1 LAINGK
7 PYDAYLYTT
16 ELQNMFYHMQV
27 YRSPEELLA
36 KGFAQ
41 TVVTIGTFDGVHKG
55 HQTILQQLKNKSREK
70 HLPGVVIT
78 FDPHPRE
85 LLHPEQPV
93 QLLNTLEERIQLF
106 EQQGIEHLVIVPFTR
121 AFSQLSAED
130 YVEKF
135 LVHYFHPAVIIIGY
149 DHRFGHDRKGDI
161 HLLENLQ
168 HQYGYTLEEIP
179 PQVVEQ
185 VTISSTRIRQY
196 LAQGK
201 IELANAL
208 LGYPY
213 SVTGTV
219 VKGDQ
224 IGRTLGYPTAN
235 LQINDTRKLIPAQG
249 VYAATVHID
258 DDRLCRKGM
267 LNIGYRPTFQGKEL
281 RIEVHIF
288 DFSGDIYGHKM
299 RIYLHAYLRPDQYF
313 ESKEALQR
321 QMDQDK
327 IGALQKLP

>member
-1 LAINGK
+1 
-7 PYDAYLYTT
+7 
-16 ELQNMFYHMQV
+16 MHV
-27 YRSPEELLA
+27 YRSPEELLG
-36 KGFAQ
+36 KGFSQ

-70 HLPGVVIT
+70 QLPGVVIT

-85 LLHPEQPV
+85 LLHPEQPI

-106 EQQGIEHLVIVPFTR
+106 ERHGIEHLVIVPFTR
-121 AFSQLSAED
+121 AFSLLSAED

-149 DHRFGHDRKGDI
+149 DHHFGHDRKGDI

-168 HQYGYTLEEIP
+168 HKYGYTLEEIP

-185 VTISSTRIRQY
+185 VTISSTRIREY
-196 LAQGK
+196 LAKGE

-213 SVTGTV
+213 SLSGV
-219 VKGDQ
+219 VVSGDQ
-224 IGRTLGYPTAN
+224 IGRKLGYPTAN
-235 LQINDTRKLIPAQG
+235 LQMGDSRKLIPAEG
-249 VYAATVHID
+249 VYAATAQID

-267 LNIGYRPTFQGKEL
+267 LNIGYRPTFKGKEL
-281 RIEVHIF
+281 RIEMHIF
-288 DFSGDIYGHKM
+288 DFSDDIYGHRI

-313 ESKEALQR
+313 ESAEALRR
-321 QMDQDK
+321 QMDRDK
-327 IGALQKLP
+327 IAALERLS